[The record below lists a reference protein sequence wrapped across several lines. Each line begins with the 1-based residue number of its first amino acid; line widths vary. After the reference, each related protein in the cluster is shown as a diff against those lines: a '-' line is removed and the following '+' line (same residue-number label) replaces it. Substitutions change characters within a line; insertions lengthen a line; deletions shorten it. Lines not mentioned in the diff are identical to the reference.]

1 MQTALA
7 DGLLNHSNAIMRQG
21 EKMRVVFLAILLLLA
36 GCTSPEQNENEEV
49 IMEEDSSEDNNQDTQ
64 SFDIDSCLSE
74 CDGLAGSILNICQSS
89 CHQDNAIALENPEKC
104 TIVRDLMNSTAA
116 HAVCLEEV
124 AIKIGDAGPCEN
136 LENEFDRDLC
146 YITVAED
153 LGDSSICDKVS
164 SDGND
169 PLDKQS
175 CLNKLG

>member
-1 MQTALA
+1 MKVIL
-7 DGLLNHSNAIMRQG
+7 
-21 EKMRVVFLAILLLLA
+21 LAILLLLA
-36 GCTSPEQNENEEV
+36 GCTSTEQSGNENTVVEEQNTASDDQN
-49 IMEEDSSEDNNQDTQ
+49 TQ

-74 CDGLAGSILNICQSS
+74 CDGLKGSILNICQAS

-104 TIVRDLMNSTAA
+104 KVVEDLMNSTAA

-124 AIKIGDAGPCEN
+124 ALKIGDASPCEN

-153 LGDSSICDKVS
+153 LGDISICEKVS